1 MPKAQTTFDLFDL
14 YHPCKRIQREA
25 YANFIFAV
33 YSYDRNERYIKLPT
47 YIYDKME
54 LVDKYCE
61 VYKNQNR
68 VPNNIQDFINL
79 QPFGMKYRINRL
91 RSIPENNCI
100 KGIDGILHPFLD
112 DILTQSYDLYKLSCR
127 FIKSLDF
134 DELVELVK
142 SKFVENPIDDD
153 EEEDDEEMETNSIS
167 SSVTSEE
174 RRMYHKSLDEII
186 KMLER
191 HTPIEY
197 KSTTTAVETVER
209 KLEKLK
215 PKQPTDKKDKKPN
228 KTDELEMLRK
238 RIQMLEGQLGGA
250 EV

>member
-1 MPKAQTTFDLFDL
+1 
-14 YHPCKRIQREA
+14 
-25 YANFIFAV
+25 V

-47 YIYDKME
+47 YTYDKLE

-91 RSIPENNCI
+91 RSVPENNCI

-134 DELVELVK
+134 AELVELVK

-153 EEEDDEEMETNSIS
+153 EEEDDEEMETNSINS
-167 SSVTSEE
+167 SETSEE
-174 RRMYHKSLDEII
+174 RRMYHKSLEEII

-215 PKQPTDKKDKKPN
+215 PKQPTDNGVLRSSKKDKKSN
-228 KTDELEMLRK
+228 KTDELEMLRR
-238 RIQMLEGQLGGA
+238 RILMLEGQLGG
-250 EV
+250 EGV